1 MNFQDRL
8 TERGTRS
15 QRGLGSM
22 KLVTRV
28 FLPMAAIVAACTPD
42 VGDPE
47 STAASAVVV
56 EFDPSAAVPVVPA
69 PNDLAKSATTGKLVV
84 PSAANATDAQKEFN
98 NDYLG
103 SLSGFPFE
111 STGSVTTSEDLD
123 PATVTAQSVVV
134 IDLAAAAPGGVGTPD
149 SFNKARVAVTPTFAN
164 KTLSIAPPNGAWTRG
179 KQYAVVLVAGAQGL
193 KGPNGKPVIG
203 SETWALV
210 SSKSPLVT
218 CTDQAKLTGCKPT
231 IDIIPS
237 AVTEAN
243 ARLADQT
250 KSAVQL
256 EQIRLG
262 YKPILDAFDASGIHR
277 DAIPIVWTFTI
288 ADAGEITFDP
298 AHSVIPFPNDAVRQG
313 AVSSTTGQAL
323 VKLPNPKT
331 GAVLTDADC
340 AATTDQSVQIYCGLN
355 TLDGFSTLAPLI
367 SENSDTVGAAVQANL
382 DKASLTPAAV
392 GLIRLGSPLDATA
405 SGLKTAPQFTPCLD
419 CDSSLAAGA
428 TVHSGPQQLQWH
440 LDAPLDER
448 TTYGN
453 YVTTDVKDDQGKNVI
468 ANPVFALV
476 RSSASLLTTG
486 NGDAGATPH
495 SAVSLITD
503 AQAMALEPLRLAYK
517 PFFDALVAAGI
528 PRAKI
533 ALGAAFTTQ
542 SESSIL
548 AQLHAYPSNA
558 ALAMIPEYPY
568 TVADVTTAYTQVM
581 ASQGIPHDKVGR
593 IYSGTFITPVAV
605 TGPSGTLDPA
615 HPLPQSVNF
624 LIAFPKTAATG
635 TTIFGHGITRSR
647 NDVLAIA
654 NTVATTG
661 QAVIATDV
669 LDHGDRSSCTGAKN
683 ANPAAPVP
691 SDDYVCQNPTTM
703 KCDEDAVYGLCVL
716 RDPTNRAA
724 CTRGGTGDVTCA
736 QAGQGKC
743 ATDGKCQGATADL
756 LRVGET
762 SGAAQSPLRV
772 FQAPQISGW
781 NEFSLTNFF
790 ATRDNFRQQVIDLAK
805 LAQLL
810 KSTAAT
816 SLHNQIAAATHANGD
831 TAAADLLNQSNINY
845 VGQSLGG
852 ILGALYN
859 SVSPDTNNVVLNVPG
874 GRLPNLILDAPVGG
888 SFATAK
894 AGLIAALGAQGL
906 VLGTPGFDQ
915 FINSAQWIL
924 DEADP
929 ANVGWRLTHGVDT
942 GTGVVAPNA
951 NRKVFIQFIE
961 GDTTVPNPTNIA
973 FVQGANRTFV
983 NMPPSYGCTAPLTCY
998 EFTEAGNGFNATTAL
1013 PTLRHGF
1020 LLSPPTGTQG
1030 VALYAAA
1037 QAQVGNF
1044 LATGTLAT
1052 H

>member
-1 MNFQDRL
+1 MKFQDRM
-8 TERGTRS
+8 TERERA
-15 QRGLGSM
+15 QRGLASM

-28 FLPMAAIVAACTPD
+28 FFPMAAIVAACTPD
-42 VGDPE
+42 IGSPE
-47 STAASAVVV
+47 STTSAIVV

-84 PSAANATDAQKEFN
+84 PSGATATDAQKEFN

-103 SLSGFPFE
+103 SLTGFPFE

-123 PATVTAQSVVV
+123 PATVNAQTVVV
-134 IDLAAAAPGGVGTPD
+134 IDLAAATPGGVGTPA
-149 SFNKARVAVTPTFAN
+149 SFNAARVAVTPTFAN
-164 KTLSIAPPNGAWTRG
+164 KTLTIPPPNGAWVRG
-179 KQYAVVLVAGAQGL
+179 KQYAVVLIAGVNGL
-193 KGPNGKPVIG
+193 KGPNAKPVIG
-203 SETWALV
+203 SQTWALV
-210 SSKSPLVT
+210 SAKSPLVA
-218 CTDQAKLTGCKPT
+218 CADQAKYTDCKPT
-231 IDIIPS
+231 VDIIPS
-237 AVTEAN
+237 TVTDAT

-250 KSAVQL
+250 TKAIQL
-256 EQIRLG
+256 EHIRLG

-277 DAIPIVWTFTI
+277 DAIPIVWTFSI
-288 ADAGEITFDP
+288 VDAGEVTFDP
-298 AHSVIPFPNDAVRQG
+298 AHSVIPFPNDAVRTG
-313 AVSSTTGQAL
+313 AVSTTTGQAL
-323 VKLPNPKT
+323 IKLPNPKT
-331 GAVLTDADC
+331 GAELTTADC
-340 AATTDQSVQIYCGLN
+340 AAATDTATQLYCGLN
-355 TLDGFSTLAPLI
+355 TLDGFSTLAPLV
-367 SENSDTVGAAVQANL
+367 SENSDTA
-382 DKASLTPAAV
+382 PAAIQATLAADSITAATA

-419 CDSSLAAGA
+419 CTSSLPAGSKVSTA
-428 TVHSGPQQLQWH
+428 PQQLQWR

-448 TTYGN
+448 TSYGN
-453 YVTTDVKDDQGKNVI
+453 YVTTDVKDTAGKNVV

-476 RSSASLLTTG
+476 RSAASLLTADGHT
-486 NGDAGATPH
+486 
-495 SAVSLITD
+495 AVNLITD
-503 AQAMALEPLRLAYK
+503 DQAKALEPLRLGYK
-517 PFFDALVAAGI
+517 PFFDALVTTAGI

-548 AQLHAYPSNA
+548 AQLHAYPSLP
-558 ALAMIPEYPY
+558 ALAAIVDYPY
-568 TVADVTTAYTQVM
+568 TVVDDTATLKAVYG
-581 ASQGIPHDKVGR
+581 SQNPSGAPAVGR
-593 IYSGTFITPVAV
+593 IYRGTFITPVAV

-624 LIAFPKTAATG
+624 VIAFPKTAPTG

-647 NDVLAIA
+647 MDVLAIM
-654 NTVATTG
+654 NTVAATG

-683 ANPAAPVP
+683 ANPAAPLP

-716 RDPTNRAA
+716 RDPTNRAT
-724 CTRGGTGDVTCA
+724 CTRGGSGDVTCA
-736 QAGQGKC
+736 TAGLGKC

-756 LRVGET
+756 LRAGET
-762 SGAAQSPLRV
+762 SGAAQQPTRIYA
-772 FQAPQISGW
+772 APQISGW
-781 NEFSLTNFF
+781 NEFSLSNFF

-805 LAQLL
+805 LAQIL

-816 SLHNQIAAATHANGD
+816 NLKNQIAEATHANGD
-831 TAAADLLNQSNINY
+831 TAAADVLNAGNINY

-888 SFATAK
+888 SFATSK
-894 AGLIAALGAQGL
+894 AGLIAALGAQGIAI
-906 VLGTPGFDQ
+906 GTPAFDT

-961 GDTTVPNPTNIA
+961 GDTTVPNPTNLA
-973 FVQGANRTFV
+973 FVQGANRTY
-983 NMPPSYGCTAPLTCY
+983 MATPPGYNCQAPLTCY
-998 EFTEAGNGFNATTAL
+998 EFTAAGNGFDATTAV
-1013 PTLRHGF
+1013 PTTRHGF
-1020 LLSPPTGTQG
+1020 LLAPPTGTQG
-1030 VALYAAA
+1030 IALTTAA
-1037 QAQVGNF
+1037 QTQVAKF
-1044 LATGTLAT
+1044 LATGSIQ
-1052 H
+1052 